1 MGGVRGPARR
11 LERHGAEGTT
21 RGCFRKLWWAR
32 GRPPGATRRPSGT
45 LSMRL
50 LLQRSLQ
57 SAGEA
62 RQSLDFDL
70 DFGSRHTDAAAGD
83 IVMRWRTKDLS
94 RPDVELRTVH
104 RAHDLV
110 ASDLSLGQRPGVMC
124 ARAKNSPLLLNRAIC
139 VPFTSISRA
148 WPGSISSVLA
158 TLTKSPMDLTSP
170 CFGTTLDA
178 MDIVNATSTPC
189 PCGCV
194 GPRASPLGDCGAKHC
209 GACQASFRQAT
220 FCFAS

>member
-11 LERHGAEGTT
+11 LERHGAECTIL
-21 RGCFRKLWWAR
+21 GCFRKLWSAR
-32 GRPPGATRRPSGT
+32 DRPPGATRRPSGT

-57 SAGEA
+57 PSVEA

-70 DFGSRHTDAAAGD
+70 DFGSRHTDAVAGD

-94 RPDVELRTVH
+94 RPDVELRTVQ
-104 RAHDLV
+104 RADYLL

-124 ARAKNSPLLLNRAIC
+124 ASAKNSSLMLNRAIC
-139 VPFTSISRA
+139 VLFISISRA
-148 WPGSISSVLA
+148 WPASISSVLA
-158 TLTKSPMDLTSP
+158 TLTKSPMDLTSRV
-170 CFGTTLDA
+170 LRY
-178 MDIVNATSTPC
+178 NARCDEHRQCHFCPC

-194 GPRASPLGDCGAKHC
+194 GPRASPAGYCGAKHC
-209 GACQASFRQAT
+209 GDCHASLR
-220 FCFAS
+220 